1 MNTLKIVV
9 LLPLFMLLTA
19 CSSTQ
24 SSLIKSADNG
34 NIESQIN
41 VGKNYYYGDNGFDKD
56 ETKGKEYL
64 TRAYEQGSSEA
75 AFTLGVINQK
85 SEHYLEAAK
94 MYETAAISGDFRAQD
109 NLAILYM
116 QGFGVEK
123 DYDKAE
129 QLLLKALSNNS
140 NISNRL
146 LAILYKEQSDSDK
159 QLQYNLAFMNQDS
172 TGWDKRKKGGLAS
185 EIMTLL
191 ADKDQLEQAYVWGSL
206 ATIIGAY
213 DSQDRQDERELFEE
227 ISNTLN
233 EPQRKELAKDIV
245 TKHYEL
251 VGKEQYYL
259 KKHEHIK
266 LAPGVYEFPNKGDIN
281 FIGYFVHKNKK
292 DVQAIN
298 YFKTKDTKEFKVN
311 LAIKKIQLA
320 KSYGDF
326 SALYLQNSLAKSELE
341 DALNLLDPIDD
352 ERLSTLKQITHRK
365 FSILSDIYEYQLHA
379 AKVARNEI
387 EPS

>member
-41 VGKNYYYGDNGFDKD
+41 VGKNYYYGDHGFDKD

-85 SEHYLEAAK
+85 SEQYLEAAK
-94 MYETAAISGDFRAQD
+94 MYEAAATSGDFRAQD

-123 DYDKAE
+123 NYDKAE

-146 LAILYKEQSDSDK
+146 LAILYKEQSDTDK
-159 QLQYNLAFMNQDS
+159 QLQYNLAFMNQDN
-172 TGWDKRKKGGLAS
+172 TGWSQKKKGVLAS
-185 EIMTLL
+185 EIMTLF

-213 DSQDRQDERELFEE
+213 DSPDRQDERELFEE
-227 ISNTLN
+227 ISNTLSASH
-233 EPQRKELAKDIV
+233 RKELAKEIV

-259 KKHEHIK
+259 KKHEHTK
-266 LAPGVYEFPNKGDIN
+266 LASGVYEFPKTGDIN
-281 FIGYFVHKNKK
+281 FIGYFMHKNKK

-298 YFKTKDTKEFKVN
+298 YFKTKDTKEFQVN

-320 KSYGDF
+320 RAYGDF
-326 SALYLQNSLAKSELE
+326 SALYLQNSLAKSQLE
-341 DALNLLDPIDD
+341 GALDILEPIDD
-352 ERLSTLKQITHRK
+352 ERLSTLKQTTRRK
-365 FSILSDIYEYQLHA
+365 VSILTDIYDYQFD
-379 AKVARNEI
+379 VANRVREENKKA
-387 EPS
+387 